1 MRSILQNVHCSQGRL
16 LTQQKRSSHRL
27 TKLTLQK
34 RNKHGPEEG
43 NFDPTTQMRFRPN
56 LKSRQHTAS
65 RLGTT
70 AVTPACISFNSPC
83 TWENGSW
90 GKQYFRKLSPMVA
103 QGTHYIIARVLLRHL
118 KKKIGNKFF
127 LQSASRKPYRSR
139 IMTEILSIGKDIK

>member
-1 MRSILQNVHCSQGRL
+1 MEAKGNQLAEAVTLPHLHVKIKILMRSILQNVHCSQGRL

-34 RNKHGPEEG
+34 RNRHGPEEG

-70 AVTPACISFNSPC
+70 AVTPACISFNSAC

-90 GKQYFRKLSPMVA
+90 GKQYFRKLSYMVA
-103 QGTHYIIARVLLRHL
+103 HGTHYIIARVLLRHL
-118 KKKIGNKFF
+118 NPTDHG
-127 LQSASRKPYRSR
+127 L
-139 IMTEILSIGKDIK
+139 